1 LKSLRPYATSDP
13 ITVIVVDDHEAVRA
27 GLERVLE
34 RTPDLEHV
42 AGLADDRE
50 LLSLLNHQRIDVA
63 VLDYDLERGD
73 GLSLCL
79 RLKQR
84 AESPAVVIYSGYA
97 APGLVF
103 VATVAQADAVVSK
116 AEPVEV
122 LLSSIRR
129 LGAGERLLEPPAP
142 ELLEAAAARLSME
155 DLPVMALLADRA
167 GISEIALA
175 LGLNTGEVARRARR
189 VVGLLQAGSE
199 RRRDGRVDDDELI
212 V

>member
-1 LKSLRPYATSDP
+1 LKPTRPYATSDP

-34 RTPDLEHV
+34 RTPDLEPV

-50 LLSLLNHQRIDVA
+50 LFSLLNHQRIDVA

-129 LGAGERLLEPPAP
+129 LAAGERLLEPPAP
-142 ELLEAAAARLSME
+142 ELLEAAAARLSMK

-175 LGLNTGEVARRARR
+175 LGLTTGEVARRARR

-199 RRRDGRVDDDELI
+199 RRRDGRLADDELI